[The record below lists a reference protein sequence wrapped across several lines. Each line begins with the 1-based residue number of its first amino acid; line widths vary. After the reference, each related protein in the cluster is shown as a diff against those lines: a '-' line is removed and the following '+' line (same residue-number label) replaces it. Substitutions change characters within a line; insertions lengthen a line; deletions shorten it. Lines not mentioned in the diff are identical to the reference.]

1 MAAFLILLFLIFI
14 GLAGYLAQLNPEKV
28 VFFVTRDMSFQM
40 SVTSLILFSTAFG
53 GGLVILFA
61 GVHEIKYFILNWKY
75 ARQKRKEAQ
84 IETYYTEAVNAFLA
98 KRYRD
103 ATTLFQKILSLNAN
117 HINSFLRLGKIYR
130 IQGNHNEAIKLH
142 RKARSLDE
150 QNIEVLLALSYDLEE
165 TQRFEEAT
173 QYLKEI
179 LHLDGTN
186 LTALMRLRDIYIRL
200 QRWEEAHPVQEKV
213 IRLPQPKEVAEKEA
227 VALLGIKYEAG
238 MCCLHANQ
246 LEGARRYFKGAIK
259 LDKGFLPAYIG
270 LSDIHVKGGRPYLGA
285 RLLEKA
291 YEMTRHIILLH
302 RLEDLYLEMGEPEKV
317 LHVYRKA
324 LEKDPNDIV
333 LKFYLG
339 KLYYRLEMVDD
350 AYDLLSEIEPQ
361 IEYFPDLHKILGNLY
376 LRKGEL
382 SLAVDALKKSLKL
395 KKHVLVSYY
404 CSACDYHT
412 IAWSGRCGR
421 CGQWNSYQAK
431 PILVDKAPK
440 KALTET
446 PYSIPYP
453 REII

>member
-1 MAAFLILLFLIFI
+1 MAFLTLIFLTFI

-28 VFFVTRDMSFQM
+28 VFFVTRETSFEM
-40 SVTSLILFSTAFG
+40 SVTALILFSTAFG
-53 GGLVILFA
+53 GGLVILFS
-61 GVHEIKYFILNWKY
+61 GVHEIKHFILNWKY
-75 ARQKRKEAQ
+75 ARQKRKETQ

-103 ATTLFQKILSLNAN
+103 ATTLFQKVLSLNAN

-150 QNIEVLLALSYDLEE
+150 QNIEVLLALSYDLEQ
-165 TQRFEEAT
+165 TQRFEEAI

-200 QRWEEAHPVQEKV
+200 QHWEEAHPVQEK
-213 IRLPQPKEVAEKEA
+213 IIKLPQPKEIAEKEGIA
-227 VALLGIKYEAG
+227 FLGIKYEAG
-238 MCCLHANQ
+238 MQSLHSNHP
-246 LEGARRYFKGAIK
+246 EGARRYFKGAIK
-259 LDKGFLPAYIG
+259 LDKGFLPAYVG
-270 LSDIHVKGGRPYLGA
+270 LSDIHIKGGRSDLAA

-291 YEMTRHIILLH
+291 YEMTQHLILLH
-302 RLEDLYLEMGEPEKV
+302 RLEDLYIEMGEPEKI
-317 LHVYRKA
+317 LHIYRNA
-324 LEKDPNDIV
+324 LEKDQDDIV

-339 KLYYRLEMVDD
+339 KLYYRLEMIDD
-350 AYDLLSEIEPQ
+350 ACDLLSEIEPQ

-382 SLAVDALKKSLKL
+382 ALAVDALKKSLKL

-421 CGQWNSYQAK
+421 CGQWNSYQAR
-431 PILVDKAPK
+431 PIMVDKAPK
-440 KALTET
+440 KALTNA